1 MDICIVTIE
10 HSWSNS
16 ILLDQNKK
24 PQLEI
29 FSFATNIQKG
39 MAPFEAL
46 QERRLETPGWLL
58 FRGELFE
65 NFLAEFVIGSDR
77 QFGSFF
83 GTTDCIVPITV
94 RRKRQC

>member
-46 QERRLETPGWLL
+46 KERRLETPGWLL
-58 FRGELFE
+58 FRDELFE
-65 NFLAEFVIGSDR
+65 NILAEFVIGSDG
-77 QFGSFF
+77 QFVSFF
-83 GTTDCIVPITV
+83 GATDCIIPIGV
-94 RRKRQC
+94 RCKR